1 VPYPYTYSYPYP
13 APYPYPYPYS
23 YPAPGYPAPY
33 ANPYPPQYQG
43 QYPNGQYQG
52 GQYQDPQGGYPQDQ
66 YPQQQYPQQYGN
78 NQQQYA
84 QPQGGSMMVTPG
96 RTGGISFDIQPS
108 NAEIYVDGQ
117 YYGSVANYT
126 PRTQPLALAPGR
138 HRVEIRA
145 QGRQNMTFDVDIQVG
160 QVTPYQGTL
169 AN

>member
-1 VPYPYTYSYPYP
+1 MPYPYTYSYPYP
-13 APYPYPYPYS
+13 VPYPYPYS
-23 YPAPGYPAPY
+23 YGAPGYPAPY
-33 ANPYPPQYQG
+33 SNPYPPQYQ
-43 QYPNGQYQG
+43 

-96 RTGGISFDIQPS
+96 KTGGISFDIQPS
-108 NAEIYVDGQ
+108 NAEVYVDGQ
-117 YYGSVANYT
+117 YYGAVSNYT

-145 QGRQNMTFDVDIQVG
+145 QGRQDMTFDADIQAG